1 MSGFFDNLPPED
13 AEHIDRMAKFTYE
26 LRENHALLLKKY
38 GVTEEA
44 ELLQLIKNGVA
55 QEHPAYEDYLSMCML
70 EQTRQLVRAEIQE
83 YLAGVQAG

>member
-13 AEHIDRMAKFTYE
+13 AEHIDRMAKLTYE

>member
-1 MSGFFDNLPPED
+1 MSGFFDNIPAED
-13 AEHIDRMAKFTYE
+13 AEQIDRMAKFTYE

-44 ELLQLIKNGVA
+44 ELLQLIKHGVA
-55 QEHPAYEDYLSMCML
+55 EEHPAYDDYLSMRIL